1 MVKPLFQNI
10 IVAFNG
16 TKQSVHAAM
25 YGILMAKTYQLSIK
39 FVYVVDTATMAH
51 LTLSKFLTPDERK
64 DFDEQLTEDGK
75 RHFNYAK
82 KLAQKHNVKIETE
95 MRRGSV
101 ATEII
106 STAEDFSADMILIG
120 MRDAGAYSRISTQ
133 ANNGGTSTL
142 SVEIMAKA
150 RCPVLCV
157 RKADIEDLFQ
167 VF

>member
-1 MVKPLFQNI
+1 MAKPLFRNI

-25 YGILMAKTYQLSIK
+25 YGILMAKTYHLSIK

-51 LTLSKFLTPDERK
+51 LALSKFLTSDERK
-64 DFDEQLTEDGK
+64 DFDEQLTADGK
-75 RHFNYAK
+75 RHFNYVK
-82 KLAQKHNVKIETE
+82 RLAQKHNVEIETE

-101 ATEII
+101 AIEII
-106 STAEDFSADMILIG
+106 SAAEDFSADMILVG
-120 MRDAGAYSRISTQ
+120 MRDIGASAGISTQ
-133 ANNGGTSTL
+133 STGGGISAL